1 MKIRM
6 ATDLDRDG
14 IQNVLMR
21 AFPESENKLI
31 SKLAISLLSEKTTP
45 QTISLVAEADGMII
59 GHTAFSPVRVDA
71 DKNFLGYILAPLAI
85 DPNFQKRLIGS
96 TLVKTGIEMLSI
108 LRVNILFV
116 YGDPEYY
123 TRFGFSTK
131 EACRYTPPY
140 KLQYPFG
147 WQAVMLGESDTPTS
161 PLSLTCVDSLCH
173 PELW

>member
-1 MKIRM
+1 M
-6 ATDLDRDG
+6 ATDLDHDG
-14 IQNVLMR
+14 IQKVNMH

-45 QTISLVAEADGMII
+45 QTISLVAEADGMIV
-59 GHTAFSPVRVDA
+59 GHTAFSPVRADT

-96 TLVKTGIEMLSI
+96 TLVKTGIEMLST
-108 LRVNILFV
+108 LKVNILFV

-123 TRFGFSTK
+123 SRFGFSTK
-131 EACRYTPPY
+131 EACHYTPTY

-147 WQAVMLGESDTPTS
+147 WQAVMLGEYDTPTS